1 VHAGICDAS
10 MWDGFELP
18 GATRHELRGFGV
30 TPLPAA
36 GEYSH
41 ADDLEETLGGR
52 PAVLVGAS
60 FGGWVCL
67 HVAARSP
74 RLVSGL
80 VVLDAPLFDHD
91 WSEEVESHWAEEDRL
106 LEQGDLRGAAIL
118 NAEFWL
124 ADAAPR
130 DRVVAMQELSF
141 ELQEQSQAEAIDSE
155 EIPLGQITAPALVA
169 VGELDKPDFHAI
181 AERLRGEIAGATGA
195 VIGGAGH
202 VPALERPAETAGIVQ
217 DFLRRLC

>member
-18 GATRHELRGFGV
+18 GATRHELRGFGA
-30 TPLPAA
+30 TPLPPT

-60 FGGWVCL
+60 FGAWVCL

-74 RLVSGL
+74 QLVSAL

-91 WSEEVESHWAEEDRL
+91 WSEQVEAHWREEDRL

-124 ADAAPR
+124 ADPAPR
-130 DRVVAMQELSF
+130 ERVVAMQERSF
-141 ELQEQSQAEAIDSE
+141 ELQEQSQAEATDPE
-155 EIPLGQITAPALVA
+155 EIPLGQIRTPALVA

-181 AERLRGEIAGATGA
+181 AERLRAEIPGAAGAVIAGA
-195 VIGGAGH
+195 GH
-202 VPALERPAETAGIVQ
+202 MPALERPAETAEIVQ